1 MKRILIFAA
10 LFVASLSASA
20 AEVIERD
27 VLLTPDGVL
36 YSVATV
42 RDETVPAGRS
52 PFYLTLTVQE
62 GEQRT
67 TAPVPESLLG
77 AAQSSP
83 ALAYDADSKSLFLF
97 WQETLNRG
105 LSSRLLFASLND
117 GVWSEAIELDSVD
130 LKFRRNLR
138 IAVTRTIEGRSESNE
153 SVQLPQVVVHAVW
166 WEESGNGEF
175 ARYAMLGI
183 DNGVVTSKEFRYLL
197 EFNGASV
204 DKSTGVVTSTTN
216 EVLRHPAVSTTT
228 TRDAVDIIFGD
239 AAANTMHRLRIRP
252 ILDGRVRI
260 PIGVRGRN
268 MRNVELNMA
277 SDARAAALIDEE
289 TVTIYTVGGAR
300 VDYTIYRDGRW
311 SRQRSINLNEEV
323 SAATAVDALRRM
335 AAQ

>member
-268 MRNVELNMA
+268 
-277 SDARAAALIDEE
+277 
-289 TVTIYTVGGAR
+289 
-300 VDYTIYRDGRW
+300 
-311 SRQRSINLNEEV
+311 
-323 SAATAVDALRRM
+323 
-335 AAQ
+335 